1 MLAKVVLV
9 RIRTRGTLW
18 TTNVAKTATQLL
30 VLSFFVCL
38 FVFFLLELRLRS
50 HDTGK
55 NLKTAFSL

>member
-18 TTNVAKTATQLL
+18 TTNVAKTATQFL
-30 VLSFFVCL
+30 VLSFFV